1 MVVIIDRSANS
12 TLQARFFE
20 ALSIYA
26 AMYAKLMEMQEQ
38 ARERIHKG
46 IPLVRTSEI
55 HARMGHPLLAKRYVM
70 LTLCEDAMNWK
81 GNINI
86 ESTGS

>member
-38 ARERIHKG
+38 ARSGYIKG
-46 IPLVRTSEI
+46 FRWFGP
-55 HARMGHPLLAKRYVM
+55 AKFM
-70 LTLCEDAMNWK
+70 PAWGTHFWPSGM
-81 GNINI
+81 
-86 ESTGS
+86 